1 MPGIDN
7 GASSVADVKASKL
20 LVDKI
25 AEAGEEPIMWQTG
38 HCLITAKMA
47 ETGAQ
52 LAGEMSGH
60 LFIDDH
66 SYGFDDALYAACRLL
81 RAPTTQDMLVAR
93 CEA

>member
-1 MPGIDN
+1 
-7 GASSVADVKASKL
+7 
-20 LVDKI
+20 
-25 AEAGEEPIMWQTG
+25 
-38 HCLITAKMA
+38 MA

-81 RAPTTQDMLVAR
+81 RASTTQDMLVAR